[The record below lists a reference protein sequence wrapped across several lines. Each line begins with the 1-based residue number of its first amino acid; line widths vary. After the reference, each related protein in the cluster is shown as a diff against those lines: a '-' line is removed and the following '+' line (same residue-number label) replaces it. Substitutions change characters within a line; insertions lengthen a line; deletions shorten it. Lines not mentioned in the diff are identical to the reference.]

1 MIVHYNS
8 LLTIYKQMQ
17 NTQEI
22 KKFRKLSSITASTD
36 RKLKN
41 KLTYQNPKLLALF
54 MDDRKKILSRNI
66 TGLSFQQQ
74 KKLNKAIKNARILGM
89 YPFTMPLI

>member
-1 MIVHYNS
+1 MD
-8 LLTIYKQMQ
+8 Q
-17 NTQEI
+17 
-22 KKFRKLSSITASTD
+22 KLSSLETASKK
-36 RKLKN
+36 KLEN

-54 MDDRKKILSRNI
+54 MDDRKKILSRNV
-66 TGLSFQQQ
+66 TGLTFKQQ

>member
-1 MIVHYNS
+1 
-8 LLTIYKQMQ
+8 MQ
-17 NTQEI
+17 NTQNV
-22 KKFRKLSSITASTD
+22 KKDRKLSLITKTSNK
-36 RKLKN
+36 KLEN

-74 KKLNKAIKNARILGM
+74 KKLNKAVKNARILGIFILH
-89 YPFTMPLI
+89 Y

>member
-1 MIVHYNS
+1 
-8 LLTIYKQMQ
+8 MQ
-17 NTQEI
+17 NTQNV
-22 KKFRKLSSITASTD
+22 KKDRKLSLINKTSNK
-36 RKLKN
+36 KLEN

-74 KKLNKAIKNARILGM
+74 KKLNKAVKNARILGM
-89 YPFTMPLI
+89 YPFTMPLM

>member
-1 MIVHYNS
+1 
-8 LLTIYKQMQ
+8 MQ
-17 NTQEI
+17 NKQNI
-22 KKFRKLSSITASTD
+22 KNSRKFSSITAKTD
-36 RKLKN
+36 QKLEN

-74 KKLNKAIKNARILGM
+74 KKLNKAIKNARIIGM
-89 YPFTMPLI
+89 YPFTMPVM

>member
-1 MIVHYNS
+1 
-8 LLTIYKQMQ
+8 MQ
-17 NTQEI
+17 NTQNV
-22 KKFRKLSSITASTD
+22 KKDRKLSLITKTSNK
-36 RKLKN
+36 KLEN

-74 KKLNKAIKNARILGM
+74 KKLNKAVKNARILGM
-89 YPFTMPLI
+89 YPFTMPLM

>member
-1 MIVHYNS
+1 
-8 LLTIYKQMQ
+8 MQ
-17 NTQEI
+17 NTRNI
-22 KKFRKLSSITASTD
+22 KKISKFSSITTTSD
-36 RKLKN
+36 KKLEN

-74 KKLNKAIKNARILGM
+74 KKLNKAIKNARIMGM

>member
-1 MIVHYNS
+1 
-8 LLTIYKQMQ
+8 MQ
-17 NTQEI
+17 NSQNI
-22 KKFRKLSSITASTD
+22 RRVNKFSSINTTTD
-36 RKLKN
+36 KKLEN

>member
-1 MIVHYNS
+1 
-8 LLTIYKQMQ
+8 MQ
-17 NTQEI
+17 NSQNI
-22 KKFRKLSSITASTD
+22 RRVNKFSSINTTTD
-36 RKLKN
+36 KKLEN

-74 KKLNKAIKNARILGM
+74 KKLNKAVKNARIQGM
-89 YPFTMPLI
+89 YPFTVPLI

>member
-1 MIVHYNS
+1 MTCRFES
-8 LLTIYKQMQ
+8 DPRDQ
-17 NTQEI
+17 
-22 KKFRKLSSITASTD
+22 KLSSLETASNK
-36 RKLKN
+36 KLEN

-54 MDDRKKILSRNI
+54 MDDRKKILSRNV
-66 TGLSFQQQ
+66 TGLTFKQQ

>member
-1 MIVHYNS
+1 V
-8 LLTIYKQMQ
+8 
-17 NTQEI
+17 
-22 KKFRKLSSITASTD
+22 KKDRKLSLITKTSNK
-36 RKLKN
+36 KLEN

-74 KKLNKAIKNARILGM
+74 KKLNKAVKNARILGM
-89 YPFTMPLI
+89 YPFTMPLM

>member
-1 MIVHYNS
+1 
-8 LLTIYKQMQ
+8 MQ
-17 NTQEI
+17 KLQSI
-22 KKFRKLSSITASTD
+22 RMDQKLSSLETASKK
-36 RKLKN
+36 KLEN

-54 MDDRKKILSRNI
+54 MDDRKKILSRNV
-66 TGLSFQQQ
+66 TGLTFKQQ

>member
-1 MIVHYNS
+1 
-8 LLTIYKQMQ
+8 MQ
-17 NTQEI
+17 KLQNIRMDQ
-22 KKFRKLSSITASTD
+22 KLSSLETASKK
-36 RKLKN
+36 KLEN

-54 MDDRKKILSRNI
+54 MDDRKKILSRNV
-66 TGLSFQQQ
+66 TGLTFKQQ

>member
-1 MIVHYNS
+1 VINE
-8 LLTIYKQMQ
+8 MQ
-17 NTQEI
+17 NTQNV
-22 KKFRKLSSITASTD
+22 KKDRKLSLITKTSNK
-36 RKLKN
+36 KLEN

-74 KKLNKAIKNARILGM
+74 KKTK
-89 YPFTMPLI
+89 

>member
-1 MIVHYNS
+1 MTR
-8 LLTIYKQMQ
+8 LP
-17 NTQEI
+17 
-22 KKFRKLSSITASTD
+22 D
-36 RKLKN
+36 RTLEN
-41 KLTYQNPKLLALF
+41 KLTYKNPKLLALF

>member
-1 MIVHYNS
+1 M
-8 LLTIYKQMQ
+8 
-17 NTQEI
+17 
-22 KKFRKLSSITASTD
+22 KKDRKLSLITKTSNK
-36 RKLKN
+36 KLEN

-74 KKLNKAIKNARILGM
+74 KKLNKAVKNARILGM
-89 YPFTMPLI
+89 YPFTMPLM

>member
-1 MIVHYNS
+1 VINE
-8 LLTIYKQMQ
+8 MQ
-17 NTQEI
+17 NTQNV
-22 KKFRKLSSITASTD
+22 KKDRKLSLITKTSNK
-36 RKLKN
+36 KLEN

-74 KKLNKAIKNARILGM
+74 KKLNKAVKNARILGM
-89 YPFTMPLI
+89 YPFTMPLM

>member
-1 MIVHYNS
+1 
-8 LLTIYKQMQ
+8 MQ
-17 NTQEI
+17 KTQNI
-22 KKFRKLSSITASTD
+22 KKSRRFSSITTTNSK
-36 RKLKN
+36 KLEN

-74 KKLNKAIKNARILGM
+74 KKLNKAVKNARILGM
-89 YPFTMPLI
+89 YPFTMPLM

>member
-1 MIVHYNS
+1 M
-8 LLTIYKQMQ
+8 
-17 NTQEI
+17 
-22 KKFRKLSSITASTD
+22 KKDRKLSLINKTSNK
-36 RKLKN
+36 KLEN

-74 KKLNKAIKNARILGM
+74 KKLNKAVKNARILGM
-89 YPFTMPLI
+89 YPFTMPLM

>member
-1 MIVHYNS
+1 
-8 LLTIYKQMQ
+8 MQ
-17 NTQEI
+17 NTQYI
-22 KKFRKLSSITASTD
+22 KKSHKFSSLTEISN

-41 KLTYQNPKLLALF
+41 KLTYKNPKLLALF

-74 KKLNKAIKNARILGM
+74 KKLNKAIKNARLLGM

>member
-1 MIVHYNS
+1 
-8 LLTIYKQMQ
+8 MQ
-17 NTQEI
+17 KTQNI
-22 KKFRKLSSITASTD
+22 KKSRRFSSITTTNSK
-36 RKLKN
+36 KLEN

-74 KKLNKAIKNARILGM
+74 KKLNKAIKNARIIGM
-89 YPFTMPLI
+89 YPFTMPLM

>member
-1 MIVHYNS
+1 MD
-8 LLTIYKQMQ
+8 Q
-17 NTQEI
+17 
-22 KKFRKLSSITASTD
+22 KLSSLETASNK
-36 RKLKN
+36 KLEN

-54 MDDRKKILSRNI
+54 MDDRKKILSRNV
-66 TGLSFQQQ
+66 TGLTFKQQ

>member
-1 MIVHYNS
+1 
-8 LLTIYKQMQ
+8 MQ
-17 NTQEI
+17 NTQNV
-22 KKFRKLSSITASTD
+22 KKDRKLSLITKTSNK
-36 RKLKN
+36 KLEN

-89 YPFTMPLI
+89 YPFTMPLM

>member
-1 MIVHYNS
+1 MLRIN
-8 LLTIYKQMQ
+8 LNEMQ
-17 NTQEI
+17 NTQDL
-22 KKFRKLSSITASTD
+22 KKSRKSSSMTRLPD
-36 RKLKN
+36 RTLEN
-41 KLTYQNPKLLALF
+41 KLTYKNPKLLALF

>member
-1 MIVHYNS
+1 
-8 LLTIYKQMQ
+8 MQ
-17 NTQEI
+17 NTQNV
-22 KKFRKLSSITASTD
+22 KKDRKLSLITKTSNK
-36 RKLKN
+36 KLEN

-74 KKLNKAIKNARILGM
+74 KKLNKAVINARILGM
-89 YPFTMPLI
+89 YPFTMPLM